1 MSIFKKI
8 EKGLRNVKDKIVDD
22 IIPNEFKSGSKM
34 KKTIR
39 NLIPNELADVA
50 VDLAPFVAMIP
61 GGAPFAAAMRGIG
74 RFDQRGSISDALK
87 QAAGTYAFSKVAT
100 PFTNQLPGLA
110 GNTYEGLSG
119 VMQAGKDLGSS
130 AYSGI
135 KSLGTGGKNAATD
148 IIKKGMDMYPTDY
161 GFETGGDGGGGIRS
175 LGNKI
180 LDFGKEYAFG
190 EDKKFQMGDIGRFLG
205 DPGKTIPLTMM
216 ASYIKEKFFPDEDQD
231 SFDAKFAEAMK
242 KRGENVEG
250 YLRQYGPFDPRR
262 DPTKNPYTQ
271 QEIDQFAKDKTIEY
285 ENAANGGLM
294 SIPRENYFLG
304 GKSFAKTVS
313 MVNPNP
319 DFEKAS
325 KVTPDDIM
333 AVFKKTF
340 DGGNFFGKGGPR
352 LALPMG
358 RKVSSRTVNP
368 NPDLRRA
375 SKVTP
380 DDIMSVL
387 KNKFDEGNFF
397 GKRGPRLALP
407 MGRKVSST
415 NPFKKREGIKD
426 FFERRLSGM
435 PASFRPEIMENEEI
449 RELLT
454 KGDRKG
460 LDFLMTSLLKDAN
473 FDREEAAMGGRM
485 NYASGSEG
493 IMMASNPDPMD
504 ERNQVLEMMAMQT
517 FGKPLRDLSDDQ
529 IIELEEMFDDFI
541 SSGQP
546 LPSDPT
552 KPINPFA
559 PKPTGPALPDKQMAF
574 MEDDY
579 ETEFMRL
586 VGEFMEQGFSQE
598 EAIEAARDELARIS
612 SKFMADGGRVN
623 YAMGGDTPEENALQ
637 AAGIEGLDININPK
651 GITELDMR
659 ETGGFI
665 PPVGVKEKEDDIPA
679 MLSNNEFVFT
689 ADAVRGMGDGNVDK
703 GAERMYDMMK
713 KLENGG
719 RV

>member
-8 EKGLRNVKDKIVDD
+8 EKGLRKVKDKIVDD
-22 IIPNEFKSGSKM
+22 IIPTGSATKRA
-34 KKTIR
+34 IR
-39 NLIPNELADVA
+39 KAIPNELADIA
-50 VDLAPFVAMIP
+50 VKAAPFVAPFNP
-61 GGAPFAAAMRGIG
+61 GLAAAMRGIG

-87 QAAGTYAFSKVAT
+87 QGAMMYGGGKLVGMIPGTESYFG
-100 PFTNQLPGLA
+100 QGL
-110 GNTYEGLSG
+110 EG
-119 VMQAGKDLGSS
+119 AKALGSD
-130 AYSGI
+130 ALSGI
-135 KSLGTGGKNAATD
+135 KSLGTSGKNSVTEMLGGGKNAATEIIGRPNMRD
-148 IIKKGMDMYPTDY
+148 IAGEAVKDKGIMSTIFDKGKDALVK
-161 GFETGGDGGGGIRS
+161 GVLGD
-175 LGNKI
+175 
-180 LDFGKEYAFG
+180 
-190 EDKKFQMGDIGRFLG
+190 DKKFQMGDIGRFLG
-205 DPGKTIPLTMM
+205 DPGKTVPLTMI

-231 SFDAKFAEAMK
+231 SFDAKFAEAMR

-250 YLRQYGPFDPRR
+250 YLKQYGPFDPRR

-285 ENAANGGLM
+285 RNAADGGIM
-294 SIPRENYFLG
+294 NVPREDYFLG
-304 GKSFAKTVS
+304 GKTYSRT
-313 MVNPNP
+313 VNPDP
-319 DFEKAS
+319 DFERAS
-325 KVTPDDIM
+325 EVTPDDILN
-333 AVFKKTF
+333 VFKK
-340 DGGNFFGKGGPR
+340 
-352 LALPMG
+352 
-358 RKVSSRTVNP
+358 
-368 NPDLRRA
+368 
-375 SKVTP
+375 
-380 DDIMSVL
+380 
-387 KNKFDEGNFF
+387 KFDEGNFF
-397 GKRGPRLALP
+397 KGRILP
-407 MGRKVSST
+407 KGVTSGTFTANPERPLTAERASNEEMSSAI
-415 NPFKKREGIKD
+415 RD
-426 FFERRLSGM
+426 FFENRLRGM
-435 PASFRPEIMENEEI
+435 PASFRPEIKNNEEI
-449 RELLT
+449 RNLLS
-454 KGDRKG
+454 KGDQKG
-460 LDFLMTSLLKDAN
+460 LDSLMTSLLRDAN

-574 MEDDY
+574 MDDDY
-579 ETEFMRL
+579 ELEFMRL

-598 EAIEAARDELARIS
+598 EAIEAARDELGRLR

-623 YAMGGDTPEENALQ
+623 YATGGDTPEENAMQ

-651 GITELDMR
+651 GIKELDMR

-689 ADAVRGMGDGNVDK
+689 ADAVRGMGEGDVDK
-703 GAERMYDMMK
+703 GAERMYSMMK
-713 KLENGG
+713 KLEDGG